1 MKNVLMIVGSLRK
14 NSFNRQLAKEIET
27 ILADR
32 ADVTYL
38 EYSDL
43 PYMNQDIESPV
54 PDSVASVRAAVQE
67 ADGIWICTPEYNF
80 NIPGVLKNPLDWL
93 SRPMDPNDRKSASA
107 VRGKTVTISGVAG
120 KSAAAGVRKSLKTL
134 LEIISMNVVHGVGTG
149 IFLDAGAFQT
159 GTVSLS
165 NESKAALARQAEE
178 FLIALSHES
187 VETK

>member
-54 PDSVASVRAAVQE
+54 PDSVA
-67 ADGIWICTPEYNF
+67 
-80 NIPGVLKNPLDWL
+80 
-93 SRPMDPNDRKSASA
+93 M
-107 VRGKTVTISGVAG
+107 
-120 KSAAAGVRKSLKTL
+120 
-134 LEIISMNVVHGVGTG
+134 
-149 IFLDAGAFQT
+149 
-159 GTVSLS
+159 
-165 NESKAALARQAEE
+165 
-178 FLIALSHES
+178 
-187 VETK
+187 